1 MHNGDQIDSVWPL
14 KILKSR
20 QVDKCCKVILF
31 FSRIQFLIGPWSYS
45 LSLRILSFIHHSFWL
60 HTGNLFHYPPLPV
73 ERGGGKYTFLGSCA
87 AASCQRY
94 LRSLGSIYIS
104 SSQGLFKSKP
114 KACLIKEPFE
124 THGCLFYFS
133 II

>member
-60 HTGNLFHYPPLPV
+60 HTGTFSIILPYRLKGEV
-73 ERGGGKYTFLGSCA
+73 GNTFLGSCA

-104 SSQGLFKSKP
+104 SSQGLFKFKP